1 MSSYTETAEI
11 NLGDIINASDLK
23 TLNHLLTG
31 LMKQQKIQT
40 LIRGESLG
48 TVVKRI
54 MELAVDGDGQKNY
67 LQLPFWGVW
76 PPLREDAKMMF
87 SHVPQNYL
95 RLNLLQLKLL
105 LMATRRSMPLD
116 YWQTLRPIG

>member
-54 MELAVDGDGQKNY
+54 MELAVDGDGQKK
-67 LQLPFWGVW
+67 LFTAAILG